1 MGKVRSRILA
11 MLMAMILCL
20 GLLPAPALAYE
31 QDIVTD
37 GDITLIDPDTGAPT
51 NPEPEPEEPE
61 DKPDQ
66 IGPYTVTFEL
76 HGVDGVT
83 PDPITVEAGETIT
96 LPVPQ
101 FTDPSFTFTGWRE
114 PETGRQWTENMLVT
128 RDITLV
134 ADWSYTSDPEDQ
146 IVVTFDYN
154 GARDSYLIIATN
166 ANPYVPERP
175 EDPVWDGYRFVGWA
189 TEDGTMWVWG
199 TEITERLTLYAV
211 WEPLGNCTITFDVM
225 IPTIDDPDPITV
237 QYGER
242 ITRFP
247 VYNNPYL
254 GHTFEG
260 WALADGTMWIY
271 RNSNGNWTTAGTIT
285 EDITLYAVWD
295 PPFDTDD
302 TFSFGNWGV
311 NPGQEPYFNETY
323 QISSSYL
330 NYLLAGEDTLHQGW
344 IRDLADD
351 KWGGSCFGMS
361 SVYALKYAGELDPGV
376 FQSGAELLL
385 DLEYPS
391 RSDSVNDLI
400 NFYQLSQFT
409 SAVYD
414 LRSVFGK
421 TARDVNRSVVS
432 AMEGTDQYAVLCFS
446 FIGDGGR
453 SGHAVVAK
461 SITMDDSGNY
471 VIDIWDNN
479 NPVEAV
485 DGQLV
490 ISPDY
495 NRAYFTS
502 DLRNAAEYNNS
513 LTLDYVATVESNTF
527 NRKDLQGYIQGD
539 RSYSTSASTQNLSI
553 LGVGTADFTVTSGDG
568 RTAVVQDGQQVSGD
582 LTLTYYPIYSG
593 PVNSYTFALPVDAG
607 ELTIAT
613 DAADTSVYLLTDDY
627 YATVEADDLTAV
639 LFGDGMVDS
648 TTATAAQQTITY
660 TSDVLGNNWNQLVVS
675 GRDTGFTLDAGSEE
689 VTIASEHN
697 VQVQVSGAD
706 VSDGSTSTAQTVS
719 ATPAGV
725 TVSTASSNLTAE
737 ETPEDTAGSNPFT
750 DVSADAYYHDAVLWA
765 VENGIT
771 SGTSATTFSPN
782 AVCTRAQAVTFLW
795 RAAGSPEPGI
805 AENPFTDVASDSY
818 YYKAVLWAVEK
829 GITSGT
835 SATTFSPNVTCSRA
849 QIVTFLWRGQQSP
862 SVSTSGAFTDV
873 SADAYYA
880 KAVDW
885 AVSEGITSGTSATTF
900 SPNANCTRAQIVTFL
915 WRAYQG

>member
-37 GDITLIDPDTGAPT
+37 GDLTLIDPDTGAPA

-76 HGVDGVT
+76 YGVDGVT

-114 PETGRQWTENMLVT
+114 LETGRQWTENMLVT
-128 RDITLV
+128 RDVTLV
-134 ADWSYTSDPEDQ
+134 ADWSYTTDPKDQ

-225 IPTIDDPDPITV
+225 IPAIDDPDPITV
-237 QYGER
+237 PYGQR
-242 ITRFP
+242 ISGSVSF
-247 VYNNPYL
+247 YNTYM
-254 GHTFEG
+254 GHQFQG
-260 WALADGTMWIY
+260 WATEDGTLWLWLEGNSY
-271 RNSNGNWTTAGTIT
+271 RSLDVVT
-285 EDITLYAVWD
+285 EDMTLYAVWD

-302 TFSFGNWGV
+302 TFSFGNWSA
-311 NPGQEPYFNETY
+311 PKGQEQYFNPTY
-323 QISSSYL
+323 RISEQYL
-330 NYLLAGEDTLHQGW
+330 NYLLAGESTPRKGF
-344 IRDLADD
+344 IRNYADRT
-351 KWGGSCFGMS
+351 WGGSCFGMS
-361 SVYALKYAGELDPGV
+361 AVYALKYAGDIDPGV
-376 FQSGAELLL
+376 FQSGAEQLWDL
-385 DLEYPS
+385 DWPS
-391 RSDSVNDLI
+391 RNDGVNDLI
-400 NFYQLSQFT
+400 NFYHLVQFT
-409 SAVYD
+409 SDTYALNNYRQDHSAREVNQHIVSQMQSTNQFAVI
-414 LRSVFGK
+414 
-421 TARDVNRSVVS
+421 
-432 AMEGTDQYAVLCFS
+432 CFEY
-446 FIGDGGR
+446 GNG
-453 SGHAVVAK
+453 SGHAVVGK
-461 SITMDDSGNY
+461 SITKDSNGNY
-471 VIDIWDNN
+471 LIDIWDNIR
-479 NPVEAV
+479 PEESV

-490 ISPDY
+490 ISSDF
-495 NRAYFTS
+495 RDAYFTS
-502 DLRNAAEYNNS
+502 DIYKATEYNRN
-513 LTLDYVATVESNTF
+513 LELWYAATLESNTF
-527 NRKDLQGYIQGD
+527 SKKDLQGYIQGG
-539 RSYSTSASTQNLSI
+539 RSYASSSANNFSV
-553 LGVGTADFTVTSGDG
+553 LGINVADFTVTTSDG
-568 RTAVVQDGQQVSGD
+568 RTATVKGGQQVSGD
-582 LTLTYYPIYSG
+582 LILTYV
-593 PVNSYTFALPVDAG
+593 PVFAGVADGYQYVLSPKDT
-607 ELTIAT
+607 EDLTISTNMEDAT
-613 DAADTSVYLLTDDY
+613 VSLLEDNY
-627 YATVEADDLTAV
+627 YATVEADDLTSVRFAES
-639 LFGDGMVDS
+639 LVDS
-648 TTATAAQQTITY
+648 TTASASQQTITY
-660 TSDVLGNNWNQLVVS
+660 TSDELGDAWNQLIIS
-675 GRDTGFTLDAGSEE
+675 GVDTGFTLESGKESVSVSSDNHVKAK
-689 VTIASEHN
+689 
-697 VQVQVSGAD
+697 VSGMN
-706 VSDGSTSTAQTVS
+706 VSDGKISSAQTISV
-719 ATPAGV
+719 TPAGV
-725 TVSTASSNLTAE
+725 TVSTASGSLTTE
-737 ETPEDTAGSNPFT
+737 ETTEEPASSNPFT

-849 QIVTFLWRGQQSP
+849 QIVTFLWREQQSP